1 MRRDSESPVW
11 KRLDPGTVGESHS
24 PGNDLGPIQRGAP
37 WITTECLSKTSQR
50 YESDSLCS
58 KPPRPSIRRCKR
70 SRTASDL
77 LEYVIEMPC
86 DQGFFV
92 IMYRRKSHKIR

>member
-1 MRRDSESPVW
+1 VF
-11 KRLDPGTVGESHS
+11 
-24 PGNDLGPIQRGAP
+24 RGV
-37 WITTECLSKTSQR
+37 
-50 YESDSLCS
+50 
-58 KPPRPSIRRCKR
+58 
-70 SRTASDL
+70 SDL

>member
-1 MRRDSESPVW
+1 M
-11 KRLDPGTVGESHS
+11 TGE
-24 PGNDLGPIQRGAP
+24 PNFA
-37 WITTECLSKTSQR
+37 
-50 YESDSLCS
+50 SD
-58 KPPRPSIRRCKR
+58 
-70 SRTASDL
+70 SDL